1 MIPQWVPG
9 VAARDAVIKGGGRG
23 PSSDDSGCL
32 PGVLSAFGLILIF
45 GGTVSALME
54 RYWDTAGIGYYSL
67 AAAAVVA
74 LVAFGI
80 GYRVRG
86 RLRFVAGALFAFLS
100 AAGLYACTVGSG
112 GANLFWDAVVF
123 LMVGLDQIALKST
136 KH

>member
-9 VAARDAVIKGGGRG
+9 AAARDAAIKGGGGG
-23 PSSDDSGCL
+23 PPSDDSGCL

-45 GGTVSALME
+45 GGAVSALME

-67 AAAAVVA
+67 AVASVVA
-74 LVAFGI
+74 FLAFWI

-86 RLRFVAGALFAFLS
+86 RLRFVAGVLFAFLS
-100 AAGLYACTVGSG
+100 AAGLYTFTVGSG